1 MILKKLRK
9 AAGLTQR
16 ELAEKAG
23 VNIRLIQK
31 YESGETKIEN
41 MTLGNAVTLA
51 RLLNIHPE
59 ELLAQEVSDNES

>member
-1 MILKKLRK
+1 MTLKKLRK
-9 AAGLTQR
+9 AAGFTQR

-31 YESGETKIEN
+31 YESGETKIGN
-41 MTLGNAVTLA
+41 MTLSNAVILS

-59 ELLAQEVSDNES
+59 ELLAQEGSDDES